1 MNFFS
6 TVLLGLAMSTDAF
19 AAAIGKGAGMSRPR
33 WRDALRIGAVFG
45 AVEGLTPLVGWLLGT
60 AANRFVRD
68 WDHWVAFGLLS
79 LLGLHMLYKA
89 LAGDGGNDAQEERRD
104 GMLGIALTGL
114 ATSIDALAVGVGL
127 AFVEVNIVVA
137 AATIGL
143 CTFAMVSIGIMAGR
157 ALGRL
162 FGKRAEI
169 AGGLIL
175 IAVGAAI
182 LYEHLSGAAG

>member
-1 MNFFS
+1 MNPVS
-6 TVLLGLAMSTDAF
+6 TILLGLAMSTDAF
-19 AAAIGKGAGMSRPR
+19 AAAIGKGAGMSQPR
-33 WRDALRIGAVFG
+33 WRDALRIGAIFG
-45 AVEGLTPLVGWLLGT
+45 VVEGLTPLLGWLLGT

-89 LAGDGGNDAQEERRD
+89 LAGDDEGETQAKPREGL
-104 GMLGIALTGL
+104 LGIALAGL

-127 AFVEVNIVVA
+127 AFVDTNILVA

-143 CTFAMVSIGIMAGR
+143 CTFAMVSVGIMTGR
-157 ALGRL
+157 VLGGL

-175 IAVGAAI
+175 IAVGATI